1 MELMQCG
8 GTAFHR
14 RAQSGALCTVGGVAP
29 IIWFALS
36 IIFVLLELV
45 VGELSMLMVA
55 GGLLAAAGV
64 SLADTPL
71 WVDVAV
77 FAVTTAGLFGMVR
90 PVLRRKMA
98 QNDRSNEVE
107 SNPRMLAGRTAT
119 VEEAVDGHSGL
130 VRLSGE
136 LWSARALVPGTTF
149 GQGDR
154 VTVVSID
161 GNTAVVDKEV

>member
-1 MELMQCG
+1 MEG
-8 GTAFHR
+8 
-14 RAQSGALCTVGGVAP
+14 
-29 IIWFALS
+29 
-36 IIFVLLELV
+36 
-45 VGELSMLMVA
+45 
-55 GGLLAAAGV
+55 
-64 SLADTPL
+64 SLAEVLYAPSRRRRDPGS
-71 WVDVAV
+71 AV
-77 FAVTTAGLFGMVR
+77 PPGVGTRVTRRHPCGVR

>member
-1 MELMQCG
+1 M
-8 GTAFHR
+8 A
-14 RAQSGALCTVGGVAP
+14 S

-36 IIFVLLELV
+36 IVLVLLELV
-45 VGELSMLMVA
+45 IGDLSMLMVA
-55 GGLLAAAGV
+55 GGALAAAGV

-71 WVDVAV
+71 WVDLLF
-77 FAVTTAGLFGMVR
+77 FAVTTAGLFGTVR

-98 QNDRSNEVE
+98 QNDRSAEVE

-136 LWSARALVPGTTF
+136 LWSARALVPGATF
-149 GQGDR
+149 DRGDR